1 MKSIKAEYLPGGAK
15 RQELLDQVPGY
26 LASPGADQGTKH
38 MFCLDVLKLT
48 ETEYLEAL
56 NKATNGGVV
65 EVSMELNTTAPEFK
79 IIEDNKDEP
88 DLKTAQD
95 FVGGMVECITFPN
108 GDVLIVNEEGKLM
121 SLPLNPE
128 GTALW
133 RSTFTKDKYA
143 FGYDDWVSGPAILI
157 KHKALKNWA

>member
-1 MKSIKAEYLPGGAK
+1 
-15 RQELLDQVPGY
+15 
-26 LASPGADQGTKH
+26 
-38 MFCLDVLKLT
+38 
-48 ETEYLEAL
+48 
-56 NKATNGGVV
+56 
-65 EVSMELNTTAPEFK
+65 MELNTTAPEFK
-79 IIEDNKDEP
+79 IIEDTKDEP

-133 RSTFTKDKYA
+133 RATFTKDKYA